1 MELNQKFSCVL
12 RLCVCVC
19 MHMSMYM
26 YRHLYTHTYIYVCF
40 SILSSNDILHGHMIK
55 KKKESG
61 NADVDAF
68 RSHDPSTLEGDLGLP
83 IPAQL

>member
-1 MELNQKFSCVL
+1 
-12 RLCVCVC
+12 
-19 MHMSMYM
+19 
-26 YRHLYTHTYIYVCF
+26 
-40 SILSSNDILHGHMIK
+40 MIK